1 MILYI
6 GMFFL
11 VFGVA
16 GLLALAITGPV
27 IPSDMDDHL

>member
-1 MILYI
+1 MIVYV
-6 GMFFL
+6 GMFL
-11 VFGVA
+11 VIFGVA